1 MQNSCDTTRVSR
13 APLSDSLSGFFEGRS
28 GVDISVSMF
37 RVFRE
42 VVSMFAKSE
51 FSDTFPVWDLS
62 ELGEQG
68 TVFSVGGG
76 VGIQV

>member
-1 MQNSCDTTRVSR
+1 
-13 APLSDSLSGFFEGRS
+13 
-28 GVDISVSMF
+28 MF
-37 RVFRE
+37 RVLRE

-62 ELGEQG
+62 ELEEQG
-68 TVFSVGGG
+68 TVFSVSGG